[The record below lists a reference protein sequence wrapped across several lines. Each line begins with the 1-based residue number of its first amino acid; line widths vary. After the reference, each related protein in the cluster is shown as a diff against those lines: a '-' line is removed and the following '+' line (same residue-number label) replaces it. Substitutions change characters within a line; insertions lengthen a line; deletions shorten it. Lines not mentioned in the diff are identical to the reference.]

1 MSVLVCVKTAL
12 KKEYNLKREPSLSN
26 PAILS
31 SLEAAPYLLA
41 FILTYDWANC
51 NIHFFLKCCFL
62 FIITVILPKMT
73 KSQEFFPVFSAC
85 FCAFYAQKYIPPH
98 EKLPVCT

>member
-1 MSVLVCVKTAL
+1 MSVMVCVKTAL

-51 NIHFFLKCCFL
+51 NIHFSVKSSFL
-62 FIITVILPKMT
+62 FIITIICAKMT
-73 KSQEFFPVFSAC
+73 KSQ
-85 FCAFYAQKYIPPH
+85 QKYT
-98 EKLPVCT
+98 LPQAVFVHFMHKNT